1 MGSNFTS
8 PAQNVYAPPSYI
20 GVPNSKVG
28 NGIPSDFTY
37 TYNVTLSANQLLTND
52 GTLIYTDADFFIT
65 GVLLALNTAAFQF
78 QLSDA
83 SGYYLMNSMI
93 NSAALQIVTPFPFV
107 PAVKIPAGGRIGINI
122 QDLSGAANTIQLIYR
137 GYKSFAVN
145 A

>member
-1 MGSNFTS
+1 MGSNFSS

-20 GVPNSKVG
+20 GVPNSQVG

-37 TYNVTLSANQLLTND
+37 PYNVTLTANQLLSND

-65 GVLLALNTAAFQF
+65 GVILALATGAFEF

-83 SGYYLMNSMI
+83 SGYYLMNSLI
-93 NSAALQIVTPFPFV
+93 NSAALQIITPFPFV

-122 QDLSGAANTIQLIYR
+122 HDLSAASNTIQILYR